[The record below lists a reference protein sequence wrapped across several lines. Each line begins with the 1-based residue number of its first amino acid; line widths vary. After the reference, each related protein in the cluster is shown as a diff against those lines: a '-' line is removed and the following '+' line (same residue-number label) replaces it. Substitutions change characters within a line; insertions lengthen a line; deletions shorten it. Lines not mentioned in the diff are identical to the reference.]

1 LSGYGSGFYRDN
13 LRAMDIVTF
22 SPKYLDR
29 VGALIVP
36 IQREEFGVDITY
48 EEQPDLMDIPDFYQ
62 RRAGQFWVALDRDQV
77 VGSIGLLDIGAGE
90 AALRKMFVAATHRG
104 GAHGVAAQLLRT
116 LLDHAR
122 KNGLKTIY
130 LGTTEKF
137 HAAHRFYEKSGFE
150 LIEPES
156 LPATFPRM
164 AVDKRFYRLKIDVA
178 A

>member
-1 LSGYGSGFYRDN
+1 MN
-13 LRAMDIVTF
+13 I
-22 SPKYLDR
+22 
-29 VGALIVP
+29 
-36 IQREEFGVDITY
+36 REQHT
-48 EEQPDLMDIPDFYQ
+48 IP
-62 RRAGQFWVALDRDQV
+62 
-77 VGSIGLLDIGAGE
+77 GLWKESRSD
-90 AALRKMFVAATHRG
+90 
-104 GAHGVAAQLLRT
+104 
-116 LLDHAR
+116 

-137 HAAHRFYEKSGFE
+137 LAAHRFYEKSGFE